1 MDFRANAWLKWRRLL
16 GVALLFILFF
26 IVAFGIQSPG
36 FNARFD
42 YDSAAKMASKWYLFE
57 AGISQALSIFPQRPL
72 TVLTFH
78 GNYLLAGMTPAP
90 FRVLNFAG
98 LAALSCVIVWL
109 VNLVL
114 STPPYQGKLTS
125 KQTDVLGILIATI
138 FLVHPLQIYV
148 TLYIWQRAALLAT
161 LLYCS
166 SLAVYLCTRL
176 GRIENSAVGH
186 LLGALL
192 FVGAMLS
199 KENSFTLPVVL
210 ILAEITLFR
219 SRLLPALRR
228 TFPYWLAL
236 IAAVAGL
243 SFLES
248 PHGNPQQGSG
258 ILGSLAVYYTES
270 GVTLEQVVLTQC
282 RVLFSYLQII
292 FMPIPTTVQL
302 VNPQII
308 SQSLWQPW
316 TTAPAVC
323 GVLALF
329 SLGVWLIRRR
339 SLAGLGILFFFVTLV
354 PEGLLVPQ
362 YAFFGYRAVLPMIGV
377 LLVLVELGVFLVN
390 ATQGAASFSAVRV
403 GLLTLTA
410 AVVISLAMS
419 SSVVATIW
427 GDRVAFWGSA
437 VQAFPQP
444 IEKLEPRPAAQ
455 VYANLGWALYERRRY
470 AEAAE
475 SYKSSIALLPGKAK
489 VYANLGL
496 TYLEMNRV
504 TEAEQ
509 MLRESIQLDSELAY
523 PRHNLAR
530 LLFQQKRYDEALLYF
545 KEAATLEPSNKEFR
559 EDLQRAEEFVG
570 PRSQP

>member
-1 MDFRANAWLKWRRLL
+1 MDFRARAWLKSRRLL
-16 GVALLFILFF
+16 GFALLFALFYV
-26 IVAFGIQSPG
+26 VAFGIQSPG
-36 FNARFD
+36 LEARFD
-42 YDSAAKMASKWYLFE
+42 CDSAAKMAGKWYLFE
-57 AGISQALSIFPQRPL
+57 AGLRQALTIFPQRPL

-98 LAALSCVIVWL
+98 LAALSCIIVLL

-114 STPPYQGKLTS
+114 STPLYQGRLTP
-125 KQTDVLGILIATI
+125 KQTDVLGILIATV

-148 TLYIWQRAALLAT
+148 TLYIWQRAALLAS
-161 LLYCS
+161 LLYCA
-166 SLAVYLCTRL
+166 SLAVYLYTRL
-176 GRIENSAVGH
+176 GRIQNPAVGH

-199 KENSFTLPVVL
+199 KENSFTLPLVL
-210 ILAEITLFR
+210 ILAEMTLFR
-219 SRLLPALRR
+219 SRMLPALRR

-236 IAAVAGL
+236 IGVVAGL

-270 GVTLEQVVLTQC
+270 GVTLKQVVLTQC

-292 FMPIPTTVQL
+292 FAPIPTAAQL

-316 TTAPAVC
+316 TTAPALF
-323 GVLALF
+323 GVIGLV
-329 SLGVWLIRRR
+329 SLGVWLIRRG

-377 LLVLVELGVFLVN
+377 LLVLVELSVVLVN

-403 GLLTLTA
+403 GLLTLPV

-419 SSVVATIW
+419 TLVVATIW
-427 GDRVAFWGSA
+427 GDRVAFWGAA
-437 VQAFPQP
+437 VQAFPRP

-496 TYLEMNRV
+496 AYLEMNKV

-509 MLRESIQLDSELAY
+509 SLRESLQLDPELAY
-523 PRHNLAR
+523 PRHKLAR
-530 LLFQQKRYDEALLYF
+530 LLFQQRRYEEALLYF
-545 KEAATLEPSNKEFR
+545 KEAVALEPSNREFR
-559 EDLQRAEEFVG
+559 EDLRRAEEFMG
-570 PRSQP
+570 SRSQR